1 VVNIAYG
8 VCVGSWDRFHR
19 FVEPRVRGRQL
30 LVAHGQPSITVA
42 YNRILAAFSAQDPL
56 PDALVLL
63 HEDLEI
69 IDPDF
74 EVKVAWELECPDVAL
89 VGVAGGRGVTSL
101 AWWEA
106 PERFGHQLTDSG
118 PLELGPRRGDVD
130 SLEGSLLVFSRW
142 AIDHLRYDER
152 LTGFHCCDEIC
163 IRAVRAGRAVKV
175 ADIDT
180 HHHTVVGAF
189 KSEAAR
195 REWFA
200 NDALYREREQL

>member
-1 VVNIAYG
+1 MKIAYG
-8 VCVGSWDRFHR
+8 VCVGSWERFHR
-19 FVEPRVRGRQL
+19 YVEPRVAGRPL
-30 LVAHGQPSITVA
+30 TVMHGQPSITVA
-42 YNRILAAFSAQDPL
+42 YNQILDTYRGRDDT
-56 PDALVLL
+56 DALVLL

-74 EVKVAWELECPDVAL
+74 EAKVTWELECPDVAL

-106 PERFGHQLTDSG
+106 PQRFGHQLTDSG
-118 PLELGPRRGDVD
+118 LLELGPRRGDVD

-142 AIDHLRYDER
+142 AIDNLSYDER
-152 LTGFHCCDEIC
+152 MTGFHCCDEIC
-163 IRAVRAGRAVKV
+163 IRAVRAGKAVVV

-195 REWFA
+195 TEWFA
-200 NDALYREREQL
+200 NDKFYREREQL